1 MTAPLPV
8 ALPQDFLRAPL
19 THRGLHDA
27 RAGRPE
33 HSLAALAAA
42 AAAGYGIEFDVQ
54 GTADGQAVV
63 FHDSTL
69 DRTTGLSGRV
79 DALTAAE
86 LGKVRLL
93 DCDETVPTLPQ
104 LLALVGGRVPL
115 LIEIKDQTNAM
126 AAGDGRLEAAVAAA
140 LEGYDGPVALMS
152 YNPEHIAALAR
163 LAPDRPR
170 GLVTEAFDPK
180 NYARLPASVC
190 DRLRAIADYDRVAAS
205 FISHD
210 ATDLARSRVAELK
223 AKGARLLCWTVRS
236 PAEEAAARAVAENVT
251 FEGYAAA
258 IPA

>member
-1 MTAPLPV
+1 MPEA
-8 ALPQDFLRAPL
+8 FLRAPL

-33 HSLAALAAA
+33 HSLAAVAAA
-42 AAAGYGIEFDVQ
+42 VVAGYGIEFDVQ

-86 LGKVRLL
+86 LGRVRLRH
-93 DCDETVPTLPQ
+93 CDETVPTLSQ
-104 LLALVGGRVPL
+104 VLAAVGGRVPL
-115 LIEIKDQTNAM
+115 LIEVKDQTGAM
-126 AAGDGRLEAAVAAA
+126 ATGDGRLEAAVATA
-140 LEGYDGPVALMS
+140 LQGYGGPVALMS
-152 YNPEHIAALAR
+152 YNPEHVAALAR

-170 GLVTEAFDPK
+170 GLVTEAFDPTE
-180 NYARLPASVC
+180 YAHLSAPVR
-190 DRLRAIADYDRVAAS
+190 DRLRAIADYGRVAAT

-210 ATDLARSRVAELK
+210 ATDLTRPRVADLK
-223 AKGARLLCWTVRS
+223 AQGARILCWTVRS
-236 PAEEAAARAVAENVT
+236 PAAEAEARRVAENVT
-251 FEGYAAA
+251 FEGYRAA